1 MRDIPNG
8 YVEAWSRR
16 IYLAFQDS
24 GFRLKGTM
32 EPPERVS
39 AEKVHW
45 RIAGKGEASK
55 TQRGDEVKTMNA
67 ALNVVSKD
75 IEAFDAADYI
85 YEQDAPQ
92 LGDVTPSM
100 EDRLHSI
107 IMSALGRKAD
117 AMVLDELTAQTYAA
131 DHQLGDP
138 AQGMTLSLA
147 REISMKLDSFTDLE
161 QGKRFC
167 LLDSNSWA
175 QLMGY
180 SQFTSRDY
188 VDDQPFVRYAR
199 DNGIDAPRLW
209 NGVIWLRMPDS
220 ALPLNGSERTL
231 FAWHEKA
238 LGWGEY
244 DDVKFDVSW
253 VPTKKGWFHRATI
266 NGCCKAIQPEGI
278 LQIKTK
284 ADAALT

>member
-8 YVEAWSRR
+8 YVEAWARR
-16 IYLAFQDS
+16 IHIAFQDS

-32 EPPERVS
+32 LAPERVS

-45 RIAGKGEASK
+45 RKLGKGEASK

-92 LGDVTPSM
+92 LGDVSPSM
-100 EDRLHSI
+100 QDNLHTI
-107 IMSALGRKAD
+107 IMAALGRKAD
-117 AMVLDELTAQTYAA
+117 AMVLDELSAQTYAA

-138 AQGMTLSLA
+138 TQGMTLALA
-147 REISMKLDSFTDLE
+147 REISMKLKKFTSLMP
-161 QGKRFC
+161 GRRFC
-167 LLDSNSWA
+167 LLDTNSWE

-180 SQFTSRDY
+180 QQFSGREY
-188 VDDQPFVRYAR
+188 VDDMPFVRYGKN
-199 DNGIDAPRLW
+199 NGYDAPRLW
-209 NGVIWLRMPDS
+209 NGVIWIPMPDES
-220 ALPLNGSERTL
+220 LPLNGTERTL
-231 FAWHEKA
+231 YAWHEAA

-244 DDVKFDVSW
+244 ADVKFDVSW

-284 ADAALT
+284 ADAPLV